1 MFCCGWRHRTVPF
14 AQGGLRLCFHMFD
27 ETPTD
32 NRSGALEATGRIH
45 LVGKESRYLEQYKER

>member
-1 MFCCGWRHRTVPF
+1 
-14 AQGGLRLCFHMFD
+14 MFD

-32 NRSGALEATGRIH
+32 HRPGASQATGRIH

>member
-1 MFCCGWRHRTVPF
+1 
-14 AQGGLRLCFHMFD
+14 MFD

-32 NRSGALEATGRIH
+32 HRTGASEATGRIH